1 MKKLLFSAVALVAF
15 SFAGMAN
22 ETEEKRADA
31 KNIEIQIIENT
42 IESTPSTEEAGSLK
56 CWAFGKW
63 LRIKLN
69 AVSENEELIDQTV
82 DAAVSLCNTL
92 DDIGLI

>member
-1 MKKLLFSAVALVAF
+1 MKKFAFSIVTLVAF
-15 SFAGMAN
+15 SFSGMAN
-22 ETEEKRADA
+22 ETEKKVEVKS
-31 KNIEIQIIENT
+31 IEIVKIENA
-42 IESTPSTEEAGSLK
+42 IEITTSTEEAGSLK

-63 LRIKLN
+63 LRVKLN
-69 AVSENEELIDQTV
+69 AVSENEELIDQTI